1 MLDFEKNL
9 HAENVTKEF
18 GIVSPEFLSR
28 FQLES
33 LLEFDGCRKAVLLI
47 YKAYIQYNRTQV
59 YSAAMIVEGL
69 VKLSQLRTEV
79 LEYVSPEI
87 SETRRNPSILLVTG
101 KRDTGSDDQPLTKK
115 FT

>member
-33 LLEFDGCRKAVLLI
+33 LLEFDGCRKAV
-47 YKAYIQYNRTQV
+47 
-59 YSAAMIVEGL
+59 
-69 VKLSQLRTEV
+69 
-79 LEYVSPEI
+79 
-87 SETRRNPSILLVTG
+87 
-101 KRDTGSDDQPLTKK
+101 
-115 FT
+115 F